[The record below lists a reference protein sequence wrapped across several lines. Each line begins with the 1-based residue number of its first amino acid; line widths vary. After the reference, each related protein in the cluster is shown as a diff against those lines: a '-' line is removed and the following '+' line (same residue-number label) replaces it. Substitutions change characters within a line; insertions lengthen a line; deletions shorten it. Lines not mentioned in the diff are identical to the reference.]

1 MALVVPLQ
9 GELQLL
15 NKLLQAALAVDENY
29 ILKLYQNNVAPDAS
43 FVPGSLTEANFT
55 GYAAKTLTRAG
66 WNNAV
71 LVGSVAQSSYSTAA
85 QSWTCGSVGNTAYGY
100 WVEGATSGV
109 LLWAEQF
116 SVARVLANG
125 DRRVRKVA

>member
-15 NKLLQAALAVDENY
+15 NKLLQAALSVDEGY
-29 ILKLYQNNVAPDAS
+29 ILKLYQNNVAPDS
-43 FVPGSLTEANFT
+43 TFVPASMTESNFT
-55 GYAAKTLTRAG
+55 GYAAKTLTRAL

-71 LVGSVAQSSYSTAA
+71 LVSTIAQSSYGTAA
-85 QSWTCGSVGNTAYGY
+85 QSWTCGTTGNTVYGY
-100 WVEGATSGV
+100 WVQGATSGV
-109 LLWAEQF
+109 CLWAEQF

-125 DRRVRKVA
+125 DQVKKVA